1 MKTRK
6 IILLIVFILGVISLL
21 ILSSF
26 ISHNACEYA
35 NSNLDYI
42 KDKTQA
48 AIVADNFEQS
58 KYLAYK
64 ALNSIE
70 KTRSNFVECGCDGA
84 IESLEAAL
92 FYLKDATK
100 ASSFSASKKLLH
112 TALENMEI
120 SGKVLKIFEE
130 ESVSTYGNDVLFL
143 NTTEALK
150 QQGGVVLS
158 DANPIKKQVH
168 NCLLGFESSL
178 DKVVTG
184 VECNEAYQFI
194 SKIHEEASETL
205 LNTELSEHKKQYHHR
220 VQTITMGALQRLG
233 ECSEQ

>member
-26 ISHNACEYA
+26 ISRNACEYA

-42 KDKTQA
+42 KGKTEA
-48 AIVADNFEQS
+48 AIVADDFEQS
-58 KYLAYK
+58 KYFAYK

-70 KTRSNFVECGCDGA
+70 KTRSNFLECGCDGA

-92 FYLKDATK
+92 FFLKDATK
-100 ASSFSASKKLLH
+100 AKSFTASKKLLH
-112 TALENMEI
+112 TALENIEI
-120 SGKVLKIFEE
+120 SSKVLKVFEE
-130 ESVSTYGNDVLFL
+130 DSTSAYGNDVLFL

-150 QQGGVVLS
+150 QQGGVVLP
-158 DANPIKKQVH
+158 DGDPVKNQVH

-178 DKVVTG
+178 GKVVTD
-184 VECNEAYQFI
+184 VECKEAYQFI
-194 SKIHEEASETL
+194 AKIHEEASVTL
-205 LNTELSEHKKQYHHR
+205 LNTELSEHKKQYHQR
-220 VQTITMGALQRLG
+220 VKTIASDALVRLG
-233 ECSEQ
+233 ECTVD